1 MKQTI
6 KRIKKFIKGFKY
18 LVDQL
23 FKRSNEELA
32 QELERLY
39 AEHNDLVKK
48 QNLLYEKLAKV
59 EKKEIKNQL
68 NS

>member
-6 KRIKKFIKGFKY
+6 KRIKEFIEGFKY

-32 QELERLY
+32 KELESLY
-39 AEHNDLVKK
+39 AEHEGLVKK
-48 QNLLYEKLAKV
+48 QNLLYEKLAEI
-59 EKKEIKNQL
+59 EKKQGENK
-68 NS
+68 

>member
-6 KRIKKFIKGFKY
+6 KRIKQFIEGFKY
-18 LVDQL
+18 LIDQL
-23 FKRSNEELA
+23 FRRSNEELA
-32 QELERLY
+32 QELESLY
-39 AEHNDLVKK
+39 AEREDLVKK
-48 QNLLYEKLAKV
+48 QNLLYERLAET